1 MAPYRFERSGRT
13 RQTAVALAA
22 VWAAMGALV
31 VFLDAALWVLAIP
44 ALFTLPA
51 VWDLIS
57 DRRAG
62 LEIGEDTIRW
72 HSGRS
77 EGEVVFGRIDKV
89 RFDTRLDLS
98 VKVSIV
104 LVTGRRLRLPQE
116 SVPPWRELEA
126 ALSERGIA
134 TERHHFSLM

>member
-1 MAPYRFERSGRT
+1 MPPYRFERSGRT
-13 RQTAVALAA
+13 RQTAFALGA
-22 VWAAMGALV
+22 VWVVIGALV

-51 VWDLIS
+51 IWDLIS

-62 LEIGEDTIRW
+62 MEIGEDTIRW

-77 EGEVVFGRIDKV
+77 EGEVVFGRIDRV
-89 RFDTRLDLS
+89 RLDTRLDLS
-98 VKVSIV
+98 VRVTLV
-104 LVTGRRLRLPQE
+104 LVSGRKLRLPQE

-126 ALSERGIA
+126 ELSARGIKS
-134 TERHHFSLM
+134 ERHHFSLI

>member
-1 MAPYRFERSGRT
+1 MEPYRFERTGRT

-22 VWAAMGALV
+22 VWAVMGALV
-31 VFLDAALWVLAIP
+31 LFLDAAFWVLAIP

-51 VWDLIS
+51 IWDLIS

-62 LEIGEDTIRW
+62 MEIGEDTIRW

-104 LVTGRRLRLPQE
+104 LVSGRRLRLPQE

-126 ALSERGIA
+126 VLSERGIA

>member
-13 RQTAVALAA
+13 RQTAAALAA

-31 VFLDAALWVLAIP
+31 LFLEAALWVLAIP

-51 VWDLIS
+51 AWDLIS
-57 DRRAG
+57 DRSAG
-62 LEIGEDTIRW
+62 MEIGPDTIRW

-77 EGEVVFGRIDKV
+77 EGEVVFGRIDRV

-98 VKVSIV
+98 VKVTLV
-104 LVTGRRLRLPQE
+104 LVSGRKLRLPQE

-126 ALSERGIA
+126 NLSARGIR
-134 TERHHFSLM
+134 TERHHFSLV